1 MIIQKDAEDLGRSK
15 MAQLMLLL
23 IQNTTQEKLSEIMAD
38 MAMKGVDSIA
48 IDPSG
53 KLEIVWSE
61 P

>member
-1 MIIQKDAEDLGRSK
+1 MIIQKDADEVGRDT
-15 MAQLMLLL
+15 MAKIMLLL
-23 IQNTTQEKLSEIMAD
+23 IQSTTEEKLSEIMAD
-38 MAMKGVDSIA
+38 MAMKGVDKIG